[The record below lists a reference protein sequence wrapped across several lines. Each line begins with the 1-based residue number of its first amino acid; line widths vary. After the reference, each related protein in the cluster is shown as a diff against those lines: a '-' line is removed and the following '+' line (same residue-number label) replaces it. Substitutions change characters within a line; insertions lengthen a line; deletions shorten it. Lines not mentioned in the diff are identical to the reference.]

1 MMSIHT
7 IAAGGGSIL
16 HFDGQRFQVGPDSA
30 GANPGP
36 ACYRRGGPLTVTDCN
51 VLLGKLHPDFFP
63 KLFGPAADEP
73 IDGER
78 VREQFS
84 ALAREVSLASG
95 RETSPEQVAEGFL
108 RIATLNM
115 ANAIKVISIQRGHD
129 VTRYTLSSFGGAG
142 GQHACL
148 VADELGMGRVYIH
161 PFAGVLSAFGMG
173 VADITAM
180 REHTFEQPLE
190 ADSVAAMNRELELLA
205 ETARAEVRA
214 QGVDPERIRVVRRAH
229 LKYAGTDTALALPVQ
244 DVASLRL
251 AFEAAYRARFAFLM
265 PERGLVIDALSVEA
279 VGSMD
284 TPVAVAPRAASTP
297 GAPAAQSRVY
307 VGGRWQAAPIF
318 RREELAAGQVI
329 EGPAVLAEQ
338 NATTIVE
345 PGWRALVTPQNHLL
359 LERYVPRAS
368 QAPAGTHAD
377 PVLLEVFSN
386 LFLSIAEQMGQRLA
400 STAYSVNI
408 KERLDFSCALFD
420 ASGGLVANAPHMPV
434 HLGSMGESI
443 RVVMRANAG
452 QMRPGDA
459 YVLNDPYH
467 GGTHLPDVTV
477 VVPVFGE
484 SGTEDRRAPRG
495 EAALFYVAARGHH
508 ADIGGITPG
517 SMPPM
522 SRNVEEE
529 GVLLDNF
536 KLVEGGRLREAELRA
551 LLGSARYPAR
561 NPDQNLADLRAQLAA
576 CEKGREELLGLVRQ
590 YGLAT
595 LRSYMQHVQDH
606 AEECVRRAIAALRDG
621 EFESHMDSGAKIRV
635 RVQVDPAQRSA
646 TVDFTG
652 TSAELGSNF
661 NAPPAVVRAAVMYV
675 FRTLVDSDIPM
686 NEGCLKPIQIVIP
699 EGSMLAPRPPAAT
712 VAGNVETSQAL
723 TDALY
728 GALNVMAAS
737 QGTMNNFT
745 FGNQRYQYYETIA
758 GGSGAGPGFH
768 GTAAVQTHMTNSRI
782 TDPEVLELRFPVRIE
797 QHSIRAG
804 SGGGGLFR
812 GGDGALR
819 RVRFLEPMTA
829 AILADRRR
837 VAPHGLAGGSP
848 GERGQTWLERADGT
862 RQMLDSCAQV
872 EGAAGDAFVVST
884 PSGGGYGA
892 AIQSDANEKMGVD
905 EYPLPRSARRGM

>member
-1 MMSIHT
+1 
-7 IAAGGGSIL
+7 
-16 HFDGQRFQVGPDSA
+16 
-30 GANPGP
+30 
-36 ACYRRGGPLTVTDCN
+36 
-51 VLLGKLHPDFFP
+51 
-63 KLFGPAADEP
+63 
-73 IDGER
+73 
-78 VREQFS
+78 
-84 ALAREVSLASG
+84 
-95 RETSPEQVAEGFL
+95 
-108 RIATLNM
+108 
-115 ANAIKVISIQRGHD
+115 
-129 VTRYTLSSFGGAG
+129 
-142 GQHACL
+142 
-148 VADELGMGRVYIH
+148 
-161 PFAGVLSAFGMG
+161 MG

-190 ADSVAAMNRELELLA
+190 PGTVEAMNGELEQLA
-205 ETARAEVRA
+205 EAARAEVRA
-214 QGVDPERIRVVRRAH
+214 QGVAAERIHIVRRAH
-229 LKYAGTDTALALPVQ
+229 LKYAGTDTSLALPAQ
-244 DVASLRL
+244 DAAGLRA

-265 PERGLVIDALSVEA
+265 PERGLVIEALSVEA
-279 VGSMD
+279 IGCMD
-284 TPVAVAPRAASTP
+284 APEALAPRAPSAP
-297 GAPAAQSRVY
+297 GLPAAHTRLY
-307 VGGRWQAAPIF
+307 AGGRWQAAPIF
-318 RREELAAGQVI
+318 RREELAPGQAI
-329 EGPAVLAEQ
+329 DGPAVLAEQ
-338 NATTIVE
+338 NATTVVE
-345 PGWRALVTPQNHLL
+345 PGWRARVTPQNHLL
-359 LERYVPRAS
+359 LERYLPRAS
-368 QAPAGTHAD
+368 LAAAGTHAD
-377 PVLLEVFSN
+377 PVLLEVFNN

-420 ASGGLVANAPHMPV
+420 ASGALVANAPHMPV

-452 QMRPGDA
+452 KLRPGDA

-477 VVPVFGE
+477 VVPVFAE
-484 SGTEDRRAPRG
+484 SGAEV
-495 EAALFYVAARGHH
+495 LFYVAARGHH

-536 KLVEGGRLREAELRA
+536 KLVEGGQLREAELRA
-551 LLGSARYPAR
+551 LLASARYPAR

-595 LRSYMQHVQDH
+595 VRSYMQHVQDH
-606 AEECVRRAIAALRDG
+606 AEECVRRAIAALHDG
-621 EFESHMDSGAKIRV
+621 EFESYMDSGAKIRV
-635 RVQVDPAQRSA
+635 RVQVDRAARSA
-646 TVDFTG
+646 LVDFSG

-675 FRTLVDSDIPM
+675 FRTLVESDIPM
-686 NEGCLKPIQIVIP
+686 NEGCLEPIQIVIP

-797 QHSIRAG
+797 EHSIRAG
-804 SGGGGLFR
+804 SGGAGRFR

-829 AILADRRR
+829 AILSDRRR
-837 VAPHGLAGGSP
+837 VAPHGLAGGSA
-848 GERGQTWLERADGT
+848 GECGQTWVERADGT
-862 RQMLDSCAQV
+862 REMLASSAQV
-872 EGAAGDAFVVST
+872 ELGAGDVFAVST

-892 AIQSDANEKMGVD
+892 
-905 EYPLPRSARRGM
+905 L